1 MIYQLFQI
9 QLSSEDW
16 AAINAAGN
24 HDAIPKNKAR
34 IAMQMDFSGSK
45 IAFMAKEA
53 FNNDFY
59 SHVANIDASDL
70 EDAFEIGNIGP
81 DSAIERLN
89 QMSSV
94 SVGDL
99 IIDEDGNK
107 SVVASFGFK
116 EVA

>member
-9 QLSSEDW
+9 QLSSEDR
-16 AAINAAGN
+16 AAINAAQD
-24 HDAIPKNKAR
+24 HDMIPKNKAR
-34 IAMQMDFSGSK
+34 IAMQMAFDGSK
-45 IAFMAKEA
+45 IPFMAKEA
-53 FNNDFY
+53 FENDFY

-81 DSAIERLN
+81 DSAIERLGR
-89 QMSSV
+89 MASM

-107 SVVASFGFK
+107 SVVASFGFE